1 MAEIIFTY
9 EGSNTSIQCDIN
21 HRIEDIT
28 KKFLIKINREENIN
42 LYYLYNSSQI
52 NKELTFM
59 EQENQIDKN
68 IKKWM

>member
-68 IKKWM
+68 IKK